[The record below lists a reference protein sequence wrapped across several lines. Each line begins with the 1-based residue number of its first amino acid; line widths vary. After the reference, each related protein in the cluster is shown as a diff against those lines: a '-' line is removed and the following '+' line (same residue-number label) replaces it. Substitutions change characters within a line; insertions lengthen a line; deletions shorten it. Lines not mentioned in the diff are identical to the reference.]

1 MKYSLLIK
9 CSVSHTISPLGTL
22 PNILWVLAFE
32 RETETADD

>member
-1 MKYSLLIK
+1 MRYSLLIK

-22 PNILWVLAFE
+22 PNMVWVRAVE